1 MKKLLVLA
9 LGLALMACTAPV
21 DTAEEVPA
29 VETEVEITEEAAEVT
44 EEAVMTEEATE
55 EMVEEAVAE

>member
-9 LGLALMACTAPV
+9 IGFALMACTAPV
-21 DTAEEVPA
+21 DTEEVPA
-29 VETEVEITEEAAEVT
+29 VETEVMEETAEVT

-55 EMVEEAVAE
+55 EMTEEAATE